1 MSDRDREA
9 FRLKLKAEDRNTSVH
24 KHTETDNSRDTLVC
38 KMRFFTNRLPDFVPE
53 KPVSIDK
60 SKWHDN
66 AVAVVKTI
74 LERMPPDP
82 STCSGGLYVGN
93 IGVGYMLY
101 YLATHE
107 AFQTER
113 QEYLEHAFMYVKVNT
128 DYIGR
133 GRMRSDPLP
142 SFLLGQAGVMSLCS
156 LLYKTAGD
164 EKVFKQYC
172 AKYAQFAEECKKMDF
187 CGKNGSD
194 ELFVGRAGYLC
205 GVLALQ
211 QKTGHKVN
219 QAKKGMIFS

>member
-1 MSDRDREA
+1 
-9 FRLKLKAEDRNTSVH
+9 
-24 KHTETDNSRDTLVC
+24 
-38 KMRFFTNRLPDFVPE
+38 MRFFTNRLPDFVPE
-53 KPVSIDK
+53 KPVLIDK

-66 AVAVVKTI
+66 AVAIVKTI

-82 STCSGGLYVGN
+82 STCSGGLYDGN
-93 IGVGYMLY
+93 TGVGYMLY

-107 AFQTER
+107 AFQNER
-113 QEYLEHAFMYVKVNT
+113 QEYLEHGFMYVKVNT

-133 GRMRSDPLP
+133 GRMRSTPLS

-164 EKVFKQYC
+164 DKSYKQYC

-205 GVLALQ
+205 GALALQ
-211 QKTGHKVN
+211 QKTGQKVS
-219 QAKKGMIFS
+219 QAKKGMNFS

>member
-1 MSDRDREA
+1 
-9 FRLKLKAEDRNTSVH
+9 
-24 KHTETDNSRDTLVC
+24 
-38 KMRFFTNRLPDFVPE
+38 MRFFTNRLPDFVPE
-53 KPVSIDK
+53 KPVLIDK

-66 AVAVVKTI
+66 AVAIVKTI

-82 STCSGGLYVGN
+82 STCSGGLYDGN
-93 IGVGYMLY
+93 VGVGYMLY

-107 AFQTER
+107 AFQNER

-133 GRMRSDPLP
+133 GRMRSTPLS

-164 EKVFKQYC
+164 DKSYKQYC

-205 GVLALQ
+205 GALALQ
-211 QKTGHKVN
+211 QKTGHKVS
-219 QAKKGMIFS
+219 QAKKGMNFS